1 MRKGLKKTLFT
12 VIYILVI
19 VTLFEIL
26 PFLFSPLF
34 LNTSYSRK
42 NLKNELR
49 KEWDIYDKTGR
60 QGAKRQTQFK
70 ADRLIHPYLGFVHE
84 PYNSYN
90 SFGFPGPEPISSNLK
105 DTIVVCLT
113 GGSVAKLLYQIS
125 GDYLAGKLKEINAF
139 NNKPVKLVS
148 VALGGF
154 KQPQQLLALNYLY
167 TLGAGFDVV
176 INLDG
181 FNEIVLPYSD
191 NLALNIHPSYPRHW
205 DLLSRH
211 SLNVE
216 EQLHLAHQAEARQEK
231 ERLAR
236 FFVKSKLEYSNLGLF
251 LWKVLDNKKVSEIIE
266 ADRKLKETL
275 EMEIAQYQ
283 TTGPPLPFSDTLEYF
298 DQLAEYWKN
307 ASLLMGKLARSN
319 DFVYF
324 HFLQPNQYVPGSK
337 TLTREEQEIAYVKG
351 PFLYKTAVQQGYS
364 FLINNGKEL
373 TDENINYADLTMMF
387 KNTPETVYN
396 DECCHFNEHGYEIIS
411 DSIAEY
417 ISKHFHE
424 RKLSGEY

>member
-1 MRKGLKKTLFT
+1 MIKVIKKISFA

-49 KEWDIYDKTGR
+49 KEWETDNKTGR
-60 QGAKRQTQFK
+60 QGAKGQAQFK

-90 SFGFPGPEPISSNLK
+90 SLGFPGPEPISSNLK

-125 GDYLAGKLKEINAF
+125 GEYLTGKLNEIDAL
-139 NNKPVKLVS
+139 NNKPIKLVS

-154 KQPQQLLALNYLY
+154 KQPQQLMALNYLY
-167 TLGAGFDVV
+167 TLGAGFDIV

-216 EQLHLAHQAEARQEK
+216 EQLHLAQQAEARQEK

-236 FFVKSKLEYSNLGLF
+236 FFVKTKLECSNLGLF
-251 LWKVLDNKKVSEIIE
+251 LWKVLDNKKASEIVE
-266 ADRKLKETL
+266 ADRELKKAL
-275 EMEIAQYQ
+275 ELEIAQYQ

-307 ASLLMGKLARSN
+307 ASLLMGRLARSN
-319 DFVYF
+319 EFVYF

-337 TLTREEQEIAYVKG
+337 ILTREEQEIAYVEG
-351 PFLYKTAVQQGYS
+351 PFLYKSAVQQGYS
-364 FLINNGKEL
+364 FLIEKGRQL
-373 TDENINYADLTMMF
+373 TAEKINYADLTMMF
-387 KNTPETVYN
+387 KNTSESVYN
-396 DECCHFNEHGYEIIS
+396 DECCHFNEHGYELIS
-411 DSIAEY
+411 DTIAAY
-417 ISKHFHE
+417 ISGYISGNQAYIKH
-424 RKLSGEY
+424 